1 MKKIALFVL
10 AAAVTLVS
18 VGPVLGQVLISEI
31 MYNPDSYEG
40 GIGKDAPPNQSEW
53 VELYNAGD
61 EAVSLAGFYLQDEDG
76 KTDPLPKS
84 ASIAPGEAIVLIP
97 GTQSVADFRK
107 AWGKEFQVFKLK
119 GWAVGDDPLSNLGN
133 SPSEKN
139 EILSLRN
146 AKDQVVDEVN
156 YDDEGDW
163 PSDSPDGP
171 SISLNPDAL
180 DPEKNDKGS
189 NWSRSKPG
197 KHGAEPAKES
207 DEYSK
212 EDIGSPGRVV
222 TE

>member
-1 MKKIALFVL
+1 
-10 AAAVTLVS
+10 
-18 VGPVLGQVLISEI
+18 
-31 MYNPDSYEG
+31 
-40 GIGKDAPPNQSEW
+40 
-53 VELYNAGD
+53 
-61 EAVSLAGFYLQDEDG
+61 
-76 KTDPLPKS
+76 
-84 ASIAPGEAIVLIP
+84 
-97 GTQSVADFRK
+97 
-107 AWGKEFQVFKLK
+107 
-119 GWAVGDDPLSNLGN
+119 
-133 SPSEKN
+133 
-139 EILSLRN
+139 ILSLRN

-163 PSDSPDGP
+163 PSDNPDGP
-171 SISLNPDAL
+171 SICLNPDAL